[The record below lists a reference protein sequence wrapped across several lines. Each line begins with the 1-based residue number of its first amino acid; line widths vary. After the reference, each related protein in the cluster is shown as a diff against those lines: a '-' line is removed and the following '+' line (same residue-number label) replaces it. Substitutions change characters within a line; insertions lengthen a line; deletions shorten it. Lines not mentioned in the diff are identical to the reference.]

1 MSQEAADVPVATR
14 RAAESS
20 PQAPML
26 VVRPDPVRGTVR
38 VRGHLERL
46 GAELL
51 VAQLELLLRL
61 GHHALTV
68 QLAPTSTAD
77 PEVRA
82 QLAELAGRWAADGVR
97 LVVE

>member
-1 MSQEAADVPVATR
+1 
-14 RAAESS
+14 
-20 PQAPML
+20 ML

-51 VAQLELLLRL
+51 VAQLGLLLRG
-61 GHHALTV
+61 GHRELTV
-68 QLAPTSTAD
+68 QLAPTASAD
-77 PEVRA
+77 PEV
-82 QLAELAGRWAADGVR
+82 LAELSELAACWGADGVR